1 MGYRVPKEN
10 SRNGVSVSENLA
22 NALERLKSA
31 HARFVPSLTPTDKAI
46 TIQELTNSET
56 MATAIVA
63 SKDIFA
69 LEEERH
75 RAQLWLY
82 TFCGDVLTPSVYLMV
97 TTDLIPSLDFE
108 TGTLFARETEGYWF
122 GFTPREETQ
131 SYEETGRSIAKSFV
145 PIVEAIG
152 ELTGIRPAPLWAVI
166 ADGVSQP
173 AMGAGNEDFEQ
184 IKAMNLTKEILAG
197 IEEEAGINLPNV
209 KFEQVDFGEIRDV
222 DENEEPEYIFTRRVS
237 CCMIYHSPKAGI
249 CTSCPHQDKDERAA
263 KIIAAAEMY

>member
-1 MGYRVPKEN
+1 M
-10 SRNGVSVSENLA
+10 SEKLA

-31 HARFVPSLTPTDKAI
+31 HARFVPSLTPTTKVIDLAD
-46 TIQELTNSET
+46 LVSEPT
-56 MATAIVA
+56 MSTAIVA
-63 SKDIFA
+63 SKEIFA

-97 TTDLIPSLDFE
+97 ASDLKPNLDFA

-122 GFTPREETQ
+122 GFTPQAETA
-131 SYEETGRSIAKSFV
+131 SYEETGRSIARSFA
-145 PIVEAIG
+145 PIVESIG
-152 ELTGIRPAPLWAVI
+152 KLTGIRPAPLWAVI

-173 AMGAGNEDFEQ
+173 AMGAGNEEFETN
-184 IKAMNLTKEILAG
+184 KAMRIVAEVLGGLK
-197 IEEEAGINLPNV
+197 EEAGVNLPKV
-209 KFEQVDFGEIRDV
+209 KFEQVDFGEIKDV
-222 DENEEPEYIFTRRVS
+222 EEDEEPDYVFTRRVS

>member
-1 MGYRVPKEN
+1 M
-10 SRNGVSVSENLA
+10 SEKLA

-31 HARFVPSLTPTDKAI
+31 QPRFVPSLTPTDTVI
-46 TIQELTNSET
+46 TLDQLTSSAT
-56 MATAIVA
+56 MATAIAA

-82 TFCGDVLTPSVYLMV
+82 TFCGDVLSPAMYLMV
-97 TTDLIPSLDFE
+97 STDLTPNLDFS
-108 TGTLFARETEGYWF
+108 TGTLFAREHEGYWF
-122 GFTPREETQ
+122 GFTPQEET
-131 SYEETGRSIAKSFV
+131 SSPRETGKSIARSFA

-152 ELTGIRPAPLWAVI
+152 EVSGIRPAPLWAVI

-184 IKAMNLTKEILAG
+184 IKAMELVTEVLAG
-197 IEEEAGINLPNV
+197 LEEEAGVNLPTV
-209 KFEQVDFGEIRDV
+209 KFEQVDFGEITDIEEG
-222 DENEEPEYIFTRRVS
+222 DEPDYIFTRRVS